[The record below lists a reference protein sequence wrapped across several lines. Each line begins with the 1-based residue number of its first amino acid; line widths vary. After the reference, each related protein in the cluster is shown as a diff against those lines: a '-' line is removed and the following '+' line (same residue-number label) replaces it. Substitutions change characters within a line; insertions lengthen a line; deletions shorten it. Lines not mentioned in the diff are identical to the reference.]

1 MPGKGNGLA
10 GFLRWSFQYILRGP
24 VVLYKVEIRRRKF
37 FQGMPKISHHG
48 DGLQEDF
55 GQDDCGSDIQVNAS
69 TIELSSHTTE
79 EAKITVAG
87 LAGVAS
93 GCLRMSVDDVGA

>member
-1 MPGKGNGLA
+1 MSGKGNGLA
-10 GFLRWSFQYILRGP
+10 GFLCWSFQYILCRP
-24 VVLYKVEIRRRKF
+24 VVLYEVEIRRCEF
-37 FQGMPKISHHG
+37 FQAVPKISHHG

-55 GQDDCGSDIQVNAS
+55 GQDDRGSDIQVNAS

-87 LAGVAS
+87 IAGGAS

>member
-10 GFLRWSFQYILRGP
+10 GFLCWSLQYILRGP
-24 VVLYKVEIRRRKF
+24 VVLYEVEIRRCEF
-37 FQGMPKISHHG
+37 FQAVPKISHHG
-48 DGLQEDF
+48 DGLQEYF
-55 GQDDCGSDIQVNAS
+55 GQDDRGSNIQVNAS
-69 TIELSSHTTE
+69 TIEFSSHTTE

-93 GCLRMSVDDVGA
+93 RCLQMSVADIGA